1 MEQVERLTALSG
13 DWLRRY
19 LCVASFLLPFMFGCQ
34 LMATEDANL
43 PTDVLVWVLLGFTPA
58 GPAFLAPLVS
68 GVGLLWAV
76 LTYGDAL
83 GGRGRA
89 GLWWV
94 LVWYG
99 VVLSGLVG
107 LAVTTELDYALN
119 WLLHFLG
126 AGTFGLSV
134 WWASRH
140 DGRLL
145 PALSLSVA
153 CGTVTLCLYAGYQRL
168 GGLERQL
175 AELERQHLAQFGE
188 GLPGQMAQK
197 LQQLRVNSFFSDPNL
212 FAAHLLVT
220 FPAVALT
227 AWRLGGRW
235 LTLALSCLVAV
246 VFWWTGSRGGLIGLL
261 AGLSAGVWCLDWLQ
275 ARRWRWCLPLLAG
288 LLAVGVWQYASR
300 VQAGGGVSSAS
311 VRLGYYEVAAR
322 MLCEAPLTGRGL
334 GEFYPWYVRL
344 KPFGAELSR
353 DAHSFLASCASQCG
367 VLGVAAA
374 LLALAFPWVQ
384 VVRRT
389 RWSLGADEAA
399 PRLTAAAVLSCLPVA
414 GYAAWSVHALF
425 QFNELVPGTV
435 YLLTAL
441 PLLAQPPQPSR
452 PSGAAWRGWTVW
464 RALALVPG
472 VACLVWVGGKL
483 PGEAALQASAEE
495 QSSQQLA
502 LGEAR
507 RLRALGQD
515 TRGLEQ
521 SVAVRRQAL
530 TAQLARQC
538 AAVPLAPAPCRMLL
552 RLLRAEVQGAFAS
565 GRSPEPGTLALLRRT
580 AEQLVSR
587 TPHRA
592 SSWQELAWAAAA
604 AGEWAELERCLGE
617 SWVWFPGDGAAD
629 VLLGVLAR
637 REPSLLAPLS
647 EVTAKVVP
655 GEDGERLVRLQ
666 VVAPGVRALVSEL
679 FCGSV
684 ALPLSAPGRTRYEL
698 AVVP

>member
-1 MEQVERLTALSG
+1 MERVERLTGLSG

-68 GVGLLWAV
+68 GVGLVWAV
-76 LTYGDAL
+76 LTYGG
-83 GGRGRA
+83 GGRGGRA
-89 GLWWV
+89 GLLWV
-94 LVWYG
+94 LSWYG
-99 VVLSGLVG
+99 LVLAGLAG

-145 PALSLSVA
+145 PALSLSMA
-153 CGTVTLCLYAGYQRL
+153 CGTVVLCLYAGYQRL

-175 AELERQHLAQFGE
+175 AELERQHRAQFGE

-220 FPAVALT
+220 FPAVALA

-235 LTLALSCLVAV
+235 LTLALTCLVAV

-261 AGLSAGVWCLDWLQ
+261 AGVSAGVWCLDWLQ

-389 RWSLGADEAA
+389 RWSLGGGDAA
-399 PRLTAAAVLSCLPVA
+399 PRLTAEAVLSCLPVA

-435 YLLTAL
+435 YLLTTL
-441 PLLAQPPQPSR
+441 PLLARSPQPS
-452 PSGAAWRGWTVW
+452 ATACRGWTVW

-472 VACLVWVGGKL
+472 VACLVWVGLKL
-483 PGEAALQASAEE
+483 PGEASLQASAEE
-495 QSSQQLA
+495 LSSQQLA

-507 RLRALGQD
+507 RLRALGED
-515 TRGLEQ
+515 TRSLEQ

-538 AAVPLAPAPCRMLL
+538 EAVPLAPAPCRMLL
-552 RLLRAEVQGAFAS
+552 RLLRGEVLGAFAS
-565 GRSPEPGTLALLRRT
+565 GRSPEPETLALLRRA
-580 AEQLVSR
+580 AEQLVAR

-604 AGEWAELERCLGE
+604 SGDWSELSRCLGE

-629 VLLGVLAR
+629 VLLGVWAR

-647 EVTAKVVP
+647 EVTTTVTA
-655 GEDGERLVRLQ
+655 GEDGERTVRLQ
-666 VVAPGVRALVSEL
+666 VAAPGVRTLVSEL
-679 FCGSV
+679 FCGSA
-684 ALPLSAPGRTRYEL
+684 ALPLAAPGRTRYEL